1 MPVSP
6 FSTPLKTEYKP
17 LGLEMFAQPL
27 SDMQAKYDTA
37 KAAINDTTYEI
48 SRLSQDDARG
58 KELIQELDSKTSKL
72 AQELIATGN
81 YRQAAEQL
89 KKLNKSFTKDP
100 ETKAVISNY
109 EAYKKAAEEQKQQV
123 EKGKIHQT
131 DFDTWDFKT
140 RNQFKGTS
148 FDPASGKYSTI
159 NTRPPE
165 ENREKE
171 IEDLSLKV
179 AGMAPS
185 KGYETIQ
192 NLGIQGVDQT
202 QLKKAYEYR
211 DLGQVQKEIYNLL
224 STSDRFREFIDDRGQ
239 RDFYYSNENAKMRG
253 KGQEFQDGL
262 VNSVVGNIDNNIRNI
277 ADAKKKDPSRAK
289 EYDEILTNLNT
300 QKTNIIAGYDQAKQL
315 KSTDQFAEKLFIEDK
330 RKHFDRISLAA
341 ADIVDFNKETVDLSY
356 KADPALTA
364 KRDGAKKKFEEIGD
378 ITTNITSANPDFKIF
393 TGGSTFTQSENKNA
407 KVLAKTGGDIMKA
420 IWETEKEIVP
430 EKMEQLFGGTVL
442 AQSKKNLAT
451 TKVLGTFQKEYTDV
465 ITKTD
470 NQIADLSNK
479 MASASNQ
486 AERDQYK
493 AEGDVLTE
501 QNREARRALGYQE
514 IQVQNAVE
522 SQIAK
527 TNDPK
532 IKQLYKQYESNPIGF
547 IEALSKVDKTTA
559 EKANTIYEEQ
569 NKINLAK
576 AEALAD
582 ERELHN
588 RQGPTYEREQWSPIA
603 PNLNR
608 EQYIKMKVEE
618 LEKMPNMGS
627 TVVGAAIAST
637 NSEESK
643 LLTNITNA
651 YRQGIAF
658 KNGYMVTPL
667 ETVVNKSSIAF
678 SKKGLELANKWV
690 LENSTGKDPAKKV
703 ETFNPITGTTKIA
716 DNFRA
721 YDITGYKT
729 EEPHYAGIDQ
739 NGNVILRYT
748 IKDNLAGDKSKV
760 GTAVA
765 SHIKTGRQG
774 QADPN
779 NLPDSQVPVT
789 SAEIAAWKK
798 DNPDDL
804 YVRVEGTSIGSQIT
818 NGIKESYEE
827 LMTGAELVP
836 GDEGKKIMLKTIN
849 NFAPMF
855 LVSDNSRR
863 EAYTRYAA
871 TLQDAVDNNKSISLP
886 PEGPASWKDNGNG
899 TYTGHILQYSVEKGE
914 IKVVP
919 YEITRD
925 SKGNE
930 SEPQMI
936 PGAASTLNYSGQNLP
951 VALLKMNLI
960 YGTGR
965 EEDLVV
971 VKQGYDN
978 VPFVP
983 AFTQTF
989 KGISA
994 NSNFAPGT
1002 VIR

>member
-37 KAAINDTTYEI
+37 KAALNDTTYEI

-109 EAYKKAAEEQKQQV
+109 EAYKKAAEEQKKRV
-123 EKGKIHQT
+123 DTGKITQT
-131 DFDTWDFKT
+131 DFDTWDFMI
-140 RNQFKGTS
+140 RNQFKGTG

-171 IEDLSLKV
+171 IEDLSLKL
-179 AGMAPS
+179 AGMTADQ
-185 KGYETIQ
+185 GYQTIQ

-202 QLKKAYEYR
+202 ELKKAYTYKN
-211 DLGQVQKEIYNLL
+211 LGQVQKEIFNFL
-224 STSDRFREFIDDRGQ
+224 STSDRFRESIDDRGQ
-239 RDFYYSNENAKMRG
+239 RDFYYNNEHAKMRG

-300 QKTNIIAGYDQAKQL
+300 QKTNIIAGYNQAKQL
-315 KSTDQFAEKLFIEDK
+315 KSTDQFTEKLFVEDK

-356 KADPALTA
+356 RADPALTA

-378 ITTNITSANPDFKIF
+378 VVTNVTSADPNFKIF

-407 KVLAKTGGDIMKA
+407 KVLAKTDGDIMKN
-420 IWETEKEIVP
+420 IWETEKTIVP
-430 EKMEQLFGGTVL
+430 EKMEQLFVGTVL

-451 TKVLGTFQKEYTDV
+451 TKVLGTFQKEYKDFV
-465 ITKTD
+465 SKTD
-470 NQIADLSNK
+470 NEIADLTNK
-479 MASASNQ
+479 LTTASNQ
-486 AERDQYK
+486 AEKDTYKDKLNTLYEQK
-493 AEGDVLTE
+493 AESGIAYSGQEKTL
-501 QNREARRALGYQE
+501 QNVIEAE
-514 IQVQNAVE
+514 I
-522 SQIAK
+522 SK
-527 TNDPK
+527 TNDPE
-532 IKQLYKQYESNPIGF
+532 IKKLYKQYESNPIGLLA
-547 IEALSKVDKTTA
+547 ALNKTDNSNISTFNAAYDK
-559 EKANTIYEEQ
+559 
-569 NKINLAK
+569 AK
-576 AEALAD
+576 LIFEVNNPDYLGTP
-582 ERELHN
+582 EGKE
-588 RQGPTYEREQWSPIA
+588 
-603 PNLNR
+603 
-608 EQYIKMKVEE
+608 
-618 LEKMPNMGS
+618 
-627 TVVGAAIAST
+627 AAITQIVQQQNPQWLSPSAELNST
-637 NSEESK
+637 AESK

-651 YRQGIAF
+651 YRQNIAF
-658 KNGYMVTPL
+658 QNKGYTVTPI
-667 ETVVNKSSIAF
+667 ETIINKSSIAF
-678 SKKGLELANKWV
+678 SKKALEELNKYV
-690 LENSTGKDPAKKV
+690 VGNTTGESPVQKV
-703 ETFNPITGTTKIA
+703 ETFNPITGDTKIA

-721 YDITGYKT
+721 YDITGYKI
-729 EEPHYAGIDQ
+729 EEPHYVGVDQ
-739 NGNVILRYT
+739 KGNYILRYT
-748 IKDNLAGDKSKV
+748 IKDALAGDKSKV

-765 SHIKTGRQG
+765 NHLKTGRQG

-779 NLPDSQVPVT
+779 SLPDSQIPVT
-789 SAEIAAWKK
+789 QAEIAAWKN

-804 YVRVEGTSIGSQIT
+804 YVRVVGTSINVVNNIEDT
-818 NGIKESYEE
+818 YEE

-836 GDEGKKIMLKTIN
+836 GDEGKEIMLKTIN

-855 LVSDNSRR
+855 LVSNNSRR
-863 EAYTRYAA
+863 EAYTRSAGA
-871 TLQDAVDNNKSISLP
+871 LQDAIDNNESKVLQ
-886 PEGPASWKDNGNG
+886 EGPAVWKDNGNG
-899 TYTGHILQYSVEKGE
+899 TYTGHLLQYTVKKGE

-919 YEITRD
+919 YELTRD
-925 SKGNE
+925 SKGNI

-965 EEDLVV
+965 EEDLVNV
-971 VKQGYDN
+971 QQGYDN

-994 NSNFAPGT
+994 NSNFALGT